1 MKNLKQILNKVEE
14 EWVAGTKSTTRNEYR
29 EIFKNPSKSE
39 INDILEFEG
48 NKSNNIRFIAVKRTE
63 DIYVTSIDVF
73 HITIVYEID
82 EFENSWD
89 IVNNFSGIGEV
100 FGGRKIEVSEKFSDY
115 LYEYP
120 NKLYNR
126 CAEIV
131 DGDYDWMERYNFDL
145 SGVKEFMKSK
155 IDVINF
161 LVEDDGLEFDEAVLQ
176 AFDLK

>member
-89 IVNNFSGIGEV
+89 IVNNFS
-100 FGGRKIEVSEKFSDY
+100 Y
-115 LYEYP
+115 
-120 NKLYNR
+120 
-126 CAEIV
+126 
-131 DGDYDWMERYNFDL
+131 
-145 SGVKEFMKSK
+145 
-155 IDVINF
+155 
-161 LVEDDGLEFDEAVLQ
+161 
-176 AFDLK
+176 